1 MRASRKSRSDTSS
14 SRAALALFQSLLMKG
29 WPTLSRQSSRS
40 FCTRCAYSGRVIRPV
55 KPRSTEDTVVR
66 LPDTMPMSQVS
77 PPMSVPASRVTVGKI
92 ALRGERGQ
100 RGVARAPPQ
109 PADLSAVLVFGQAG
123 DRVHGLGDGLQRR
136 RRHAAGV
143 DHDFGTLGRR
153 LARHCAESG
162 QKGPGCPAHASGRL
176 LHDDGGNL
184 PAMSRAAP
192 QRLPPVC
199 GRCRGTGPPPRCRGR
214 KPRWAGPRRSA
225 RGSPA

>member
-1 MRASRKSRSDTSS
+1 MFTCGPLSMVTDSAALACSAWISAAEDVMRASRKSRSDTSS

-100 RGVARAPPQ
+100 RGVARA
-109 PADLSAVLVFGQAG
+109 A
-123 DRVHGLGDGLQRR
+123 
-136 RRHAAGV
+136 AAG
-143 DHDFGTLGRR
+143 
-153 LARHCAESG
+153 
-162 QKGPGCPAHASGRL
+162 
-176 LHDDGGNL
+176 
-184 PAMSRAAP
+184 
-192 QRLPPVC
+192 
-199 GRCRGTGPPPRCRGR
+199 
-214 KPRWAGPRRSA
+214 
-225 RGSPA
+225 